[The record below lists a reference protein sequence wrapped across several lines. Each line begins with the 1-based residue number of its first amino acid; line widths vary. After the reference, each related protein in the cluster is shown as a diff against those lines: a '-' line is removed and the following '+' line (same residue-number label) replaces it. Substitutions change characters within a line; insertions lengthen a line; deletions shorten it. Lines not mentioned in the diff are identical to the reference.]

1 MLTGGIDL
9 GGTKI
14 DARLFDNDWHAVESR
29 RIATPQT
36 GYGDL
41 LDALAEQI
49 GWLEAIAGDPNLP
62 VGVGA
67 PGIVDR
73 DTGTVLTANLPA
85 TGQTLPADVAA
96 RAGRP
101 VPWMKDCAAF
111 ALAEAAHGAGRGHR
125 TVLGLILGTGV
136 SGGLVRDG
144 IPLQGSNDLAGEYGQ
159 MPLPAT
165 LVEEYALPLLP
176 NGVGLTGC
184 YETLCSAPGL
194 TRLAELRLGK
204 AVSPPEIAD
213 AGQDGAAVLDLWARI
228 VGEMLGSLML
238 AADPDCVV
246 LGGGLSNLPDVTDLI
261 ETGTQPALLPGARL
275 PQIVLASDPV
285 GAGARGAAVAARMT
299 LEEAG

>member
-14 DARLFDNDWHAVESR
+14 EARLFDSAWQTVESR
-29 RIATPQT
+29 RIATPQSS
-36 GYGDL
+36 YAKL
-41 LDALAEQI
+41 LDGLADQI
-49 GWLEAIAGDPNLP
+49 GWLERTADDPELS

-85 TGQTLPADVAA
+85 SGQTLPTDIAT
-96 RAGRP
+96 RTGRP
-101 VPWMKDCAAF
+101 VPWIKDCTAF
-111 ALAEAAHGAGRGHR
+111 ALAEARYGAGRGHR

-144 IPLQGSNDLAGEYGQ
+144 IPLQGPNDLAGEYGQ

-165 LVEEYALPLLP
+165 LVEQHGLPLLP
-176 NGVGLTGC
+176 DGIGSTGC
-184 YETLCSAPGL
+184 YETLCSGPGL

-204 AVSPPEIAD
+204 AMSPVEIAE
-213 AGQDGAAVLDLWARI
+213 AGQDGAEVLDLWARI

-238 AADPDCVV
+238 ATDPDCVV

-261 ETGTQPALLPGARL
+261 ARGTEPTRLPGTRL
-275 PQIVLASDPV
+275 PRFVLADDPD
-285 GAGARGAAVAARMT
+285 GAGARGAAMIAREVA
-299 LEEAG
+299 G